1 MVELKNKTLRFS
13 FPEVHKDA
21 VLEITLKRTL
31 RVPDDDR
38 LNLLPPGFD
47 SFDLEHV
54 ADHSRFVPTKWRE
67 HGGVLLPMYAS
78 EAMWIRFS
86 SPNDYPFAVKVASG
100 KCCALTGETWINGL
114 TQGSRLA
121 DGEITNLQNYV
132 IVPKQPWLDGFNTG
146 NGEVRQ
152 FVAEPLGEGITV
164 EEQLTGEAENG
175 GLQIQVYPLKRA
187 LWLEILEE
195 RRREEERR
203 LEELRRWRE
212 DRERRLKAAQK
223 DSKSPFSGWWNLRQK
238 KDDSRCGEVVYDQML
253 SKTLNCWSSEPNR
266 QMSVQCDMA
275 KSREDFCLYQSAI
288 LDDSDECA
296 KEMGLAAGGRI
307 RQEIYKDERKL
318 SEWDDRHTSRVFVH
332 LLNAQEWRYVTGKP
346 IPHKPFDT
354 NTYNRHGFPWYDH
367 YASNPS
373 IEGSTKLAN
382 VRTVAEWNPT
392 LSGEDV
398 AEPTMVIKTKR
409 GS

>member
-21 VLEITLKRTL
+21 VLEISLKRTL

-47 SFDLEHV
+47 SFALEHV
-54 ADHSRFVPTKWRE
+54 ADHARLVPPSWRE
-67 HGGVLLPMYAS
+67 HGGVMLPMYAS
-78 EAMWIRFS
+78 EAMWIRFR
-86 SPNDYPFAVKVASG
+86 SPKDYPFAVKVASG

-114 TQGSRLA
+114 TQGDRLNE
-121 DGEITNLQNYV
+121 GEITNLQNYL
-132 IVPKQPWLDGFNTG
+132 IVPQQPWLDGFNTG

-175 GLQIQVYPLKRA
+175 GLQIQVYPLKRV

-203 LEELRRWRE
+203 LEELRRWE
-212 DRERRLKAAQK
+212 EERERRRLAAEKAK
-223 DSKSPFSGWWNLRQK
+223 KSAFSGWWNLRKKKEESCSEEMVFHQK
-238 KDDSRCGEVVYDQML
+238 VP
-253 SKTLNCWSSEPNR
+253 KTYNMMASQSDR
-266 QMSVQCDMA
+266 AMSVECSMA
-275 KSREDFCLYQSAI
+275 KSREDLCFYQSAI
-288 LDDSDECA
+288 LDDSAECA
-296 KEMGLAAGGRI
+296 EAMGLAAGGRI
-307 RQEIYKDERKL
+307 RQEIYKDERSL

-367 YASNPS
+367 YSSEPS
-373 IEGSTKLAN
+373 IEGSSKLAK
-382 VRTVAEWNPT
+382 VKTVAEWNPA
-392 LSGEDV
+392 LSDSEV
-398 AEPTMVIKTKR
+398 ADPKMVIKTKR
-409 GS
+409 G